1 MIYNEVLKFVN
12 KRWSISEIDEKRSY
26 EIKWCLTTSSAEK
39 HIRQAARNLFHRL
52 NTSHT
57 NAMSREEYLGAVKS
71 ITDKAK
77 EQKLLMAAGVYL
89 FICLFLFG
97 AGFYLFIC
105 LFICLVQVFIC
116 LFVCLFVY
124 VCLAAGFYLFICFFV
139 YLFVYLTVHATHLY
153 QKLC

>member
-1 MIYNEVLKFVN
+1 MIYNEVLKFVY

-57 NAMSREEYLGAVKS
+57 NAISREEYLGAVKS

-89 FICLFLFG
+89 FICLFMFG

-105 LFICLVQVFIC
+105 LF
-116 LFVCLFVY
+116 VY
-124 VCLAAGFYLFICFFV
+124 MFGAGFYLFICMFMFV
-139 YLFVYLTVHATHLY
+139 WLQVFIYLFVCLFICLFI
-153 QKLC
+153 